1 MLGGQ
6 GIGLP
11 PPQGL
16 WYPLPQNQA
25 YQPLGSAFMVPDA
38 SGLFIPPGWWIVRTG
53 TYTEVQWL
61 DPVSG
66 TWIPITADGGGGGV
80 AATGQQEYFV
90 TSDGANMRLFNPH
103 ATPIGATVTAAGT
116 GYAAATTVITPNA
129 GNSQWRAVVGGSLAS
144 IVVGNDPAG
153 VAGGTNFTVTPIVDI
168 PAPPAGGVQ
177 ATAHATITAGAVS
190 AVTLDNAGAGYTSP
204 PVPVIRPSPF
214 DPNIG
219 IITVPAL
226 TSTLGL
232 LGQITAVLLVNPG
245 RALTAG
251 EQTAFTLTISGAG
264 TGATATATFLT
275 AATGTVDN
283 TVFLQALGGAF

>member
-16 WYPLPQNQA
+16 WFPLPQNQA

-38 SGLFIPPGWWIVRTG
+38 SGLFVPPGWWLIRTG
-53 TYTEVQWL
+53 TYTQVQWL

-66 TWIPITADGGGGGV
+66 TWIPFTAAGGNGF
-80 AATGQQEYFV
+80 AATGLVEYFV
-90 TSDGANMRLFNPH
+90 NSDGANIRLFNPH
-103 ATPIGATVTAAGT
+103 ATPIGASVTAAGS
-116 GYAAATTVITPNA
+116 GYAQATTIVTPNA
-129 GNSQWRAVVGGSLAS
+129 GNSQWRAVVGGALAS

-153 VAGGTNFTVTPIVDI
+153 HAGGSNFTITPIVDI
-168 PAPPAGGVQ
+168 PAPPPGGVQ
-177 ATAHATITAGAVS
+177 ATAHATLTAGAVS
-190 AVTLDNAGAGYTSP
+190 AVTLDAAGAGYTSP

-219 IITVPAL
+219 SITVPAL

-232 LGQITAVLLVNPG
+232 VDQITAVLLVNPG

-251 EQTAFTLTISGAG
+251 EQSAFALTISGAG

-275 AATGTVDN
+275 AAAGAADN
-283 TVFLQALGGAF
+283 TVYFQALGGAF